1 MNEYILFDVALCQRF
16 LAFLAGHG
24 VPGEVRPDLI
34 EGFVVTA
41 PDGLPDEI
49 DQAIEDE
56 YQVLMAEQVRLVE
69 GAGEGGR
76 TLMRIAATL
85 ADGSPRIVQLPAAQ
99 GRLLFEHFSIEEIHD
114 LVSAIAQSALNP
126 VAGPICRKP

>member
-49 DQAIEDE
+49 DQAIE
-56 YQVLMAEQVRLVE
+56 VLA
-69 GAGEGGR
+69 R
-76 TLMRIAATL
+76 TPATFGLCVGKMRSTP
-85 ADGSPRIVQLPAAQ
+85 SPITIRRTVN
-99 GRLLFEHFSIEEIHD
+99 
-114 LVSAIAQSALNP
+114 VSARP
-126 VAGPICRKP
+126 VPRRRITRPVKSWMRSLSPSGILVATSTVSPTWKSRAWGRR

>member
-16 LAFLAGHG
+16 FAFLTSHG
-24 VPGEVRPDLI
+24 VPGEVRPDQI

-41 PDGLPDEI
+41 PDGLPEEV
-49 DQAIEDE
+49 DQAIEEE
-56 YQVLMAEQVRLVE
+56 YRALMAEQVKLIE
-69 GAGEGGR
+69 AAGEGGR

-114 LVSAIAQSALNP
+114 LVSTIVQSALNP
-126 VAGPICRKP
+126 VQGPICRKP